1 MWVLFLFLF
10 LELLLVHL
18 LLTGVNAP
26 GFQQNKLERKFFS
39 FMGLLKTF
47 FLIYDVTHFFQF
59 KLSPVC
65 YKTILICDVKAKV
78 W

>member
-26 GFQQNKLERKFFS
+26 GFQQNKLERKFCFFYGIAEDLFS
-39 FMGLLKTF
+39 HL
-47 FLIYDVTHFFQF
+47 
-59 KLSPVC
+59 
-65 YKTILICDVKAKV
+65 
-78 W
+78 